1 MADRTDGLPVNAGA
15 AGIPDSREKTI
26 IRTSII
32 GIVANVFLAV
42 FKAAVGLMSHSIAI
56 VLDAVNNISDAGSSL
71 ITIIGTK
78 LAGMEPDKKHPFGYG
93 RIEYLSA
100 MIISVIVLYAG
111 ITSFVESVKKI
122 LHPETPDYTPVSL
135 IIVAVAVVVKILLG
149 RYVKRVGERVNSDS
163 LINSGKDA
171 MLDAVISASTLAAA
185 VIFLVFHVSLEAW
198 LGALISVVIIKS
210 GIEML
215 RDTISQILGERND
228 PELAKSIRQTV
239 ISFPEVQGAYD
250 LVLNNYG
257 PDTWNGSIHIEVPD
271 TCSADQLD
279 RLIRS
284 IQTAVYK
291 QHHVILTA
299 IGVYSVNTRDE
310 EVIET
315 RRKVQEIVFS
325 HPHVKQIHGFYLVKE
340 QKSMRFDIVVS
351 FDAKDRRA
359 VYDEVVADVQKAFP
373 GYTLQVAMDTD
384 YAEE

>member
-1 MADRTDGLPVNAGA
+1 MADRTDGLPENAAA
-15 AGIPDSREKTI
+15 AGNNGSREKTI

-228 PELAKSIRQTV
+228 PELARSIRQTV

-373 GYTLQVAMDTD
+373 GYTLQVTMDTD